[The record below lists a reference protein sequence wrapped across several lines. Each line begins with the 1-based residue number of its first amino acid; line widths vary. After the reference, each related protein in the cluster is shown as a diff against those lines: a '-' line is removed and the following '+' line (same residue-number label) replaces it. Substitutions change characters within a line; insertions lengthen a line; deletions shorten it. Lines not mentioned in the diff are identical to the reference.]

1 MCCSVLQCVAV
12 CVSTRAPALPPRRS
26 MQIYVAVCCSVLQC
40 VAVYYSC
47 SIDPSARNTLT
58 RTMQV
63 CACMCV
69 CVVYMHVRVHVRVHL
84 HVHMSVG
91 VLVIVGRG
99 VCVYRA
105 ALVSIKII
113 GVLQCV
119 AGYEEGGDARCW
131 CVF

>member
-1 MCCSVLQCVAV
+1 MLK
-12 CVSTRAPALPPRRS
+12 CVSRREHPYYPPDALCR
-26 MQIYVAVCCSVLQC
+26 YVLQC
-40 VAVYYSC
+40 VAVYGSC
-47 SIDPSARNTLT
+47 LIDPSARNTLT
-58 RTMQV
+58 RPMHV

-99 VCVYRA
+99 ICVYRA

-119 AGYEEGGDARCW
+119 AVWCSVLQCVAVYQERGDVRCW